1 VAYADWLSNGDAIVT
16 LEVHPATAPL
26 SVYVYERDGRLRAQ
40 PSLFLNIPN
49 DTIYVLTDLAARA
62 Y

>member
-1 VAYADWLSNGDAIVT
+1 MAYADWMSNGDGIVT

-40 PSLFLNIPN
+40 PPPLVIPN
-49 DTIYVLTDLAARA
+49 DTRNVLTDLAARA